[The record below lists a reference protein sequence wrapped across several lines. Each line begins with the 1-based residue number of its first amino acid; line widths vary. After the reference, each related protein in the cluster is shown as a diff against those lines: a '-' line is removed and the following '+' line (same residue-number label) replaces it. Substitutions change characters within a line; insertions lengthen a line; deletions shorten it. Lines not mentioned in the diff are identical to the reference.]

1 MERYVIP
8 SVMQALQLCQAIAE
22 SRSGLS
28 ASEIESALNLPRTS
42 VFRLLRTL
50 TSERVVEKRGT
61 KYFYGT
67 RIYEISAANSRS
79 RYVQR
84 IVAHELSKL
93 IAPTNASAIICT
105 LGDYCAFVIDVLD
118 ARDKQITTIRP
129 GTKLPLFESA
139 AGHVMLAYH
148 PKYQN
153 MDDSNH
159 PAYFDEHQAA
169 KLRAT
174 TCTRGFAV
182 CHYLPR
188 NVTLVAVPV
197 FMRDGELV
205 SILAIELDGVI
216 HDFKILQAWST
227 KLKDIARLPTI
238 SAQPF
243 EQDMQ

>member
-8 SVMQALQLCQAIAE
+8 SVMQALQLCKAIAE

-28 ASEIESALNLPRTS
+28 ASEIESALKLPRTS

-84 IVAHELSKL
+84 IVAPALSKL
-93 IAPTNASAIICT
+93 ITTINASAIICT

-118 ARDKQITTIRP
+118 ARQKQITTIRP

-139 AGHVMLAYH
+139 AGHVMLAYL

-153 MDDSNH
+153 MDDSKHLAN
-159 PAYFDEHQAA
+159 FDEKQAA
-169 KLRAT
+169 TLRAT

-182 CHYLPR
+182 SHFAPR

-205 SILAIELDGVI
+205 SILAIELEGMI
-216 HDFKILQAWST
+216 HDVKVLQAWSA
-227 KLKDIARLPTI
+227 KLKDIARLPTTG
-238 SAQPF
+238 AHPY

>member
-84 IVAHELSKL
+84 IVASELSKL
-93 IAPTNASAIICT
+93 IAATNASAIICT

-182 CHYLPR
+182 SHYLPR

>member
-84 IVAHELSKL
+84 IVAPELSKL

-169 KLRAT
+169 KLRAST
-174 TCTRGFAV
+174 TLRFCRHGAQN
-182 CHYLPR
+182 LKIS
-188 NVTLVAVPV
+188 LVFQPSVPNLLS
-197 FMRDGELV
+197 RTCSNE
-205 SILAIELDGVI
+205 
-216 HDFKILQAWST
+216 T
-227 KLKDIARLPTI
+227 
-238 SAQPF
+238 
-243 EQDMQ
+243 

>member
-28 ASEIESALNLPRTS
+28 ASEIESALKLPRTS

-61 KYFYGT
+61 KYFNGT

-84 IVAHELSKL
+84 ITAPALSKL
-93 IAPTNASAIICT
+93 IATTNASAIICT

-118 ARDKQITTIRP
+118 AREKQITTIRP

-153 MDDSNH
+153 MNDSTH
-159 PAYFDEHQAA
+159 PANFDEQQAA

-174 TCTRGFAV
+174 TCTRGYAVSHFA
-182 CHYLPR
+182 PR

>member
-84 IVAHELSKL
+84 IVAPELSKL

-118 ARDKQITTIRP
+118 ARDKQITT
-129 GTKLPLFESA
+129 
-139 AGHVMLAYH
+139 M
-148 PKYQN
+148 
-153 MDDSNH
+153 
-159 PAYFDEHQAA
+159 
-169 KLRAT
+169 LRAT
-174 TCTRGFAV
+174 SCWHTTQSIKTWTTV
-182 CHYLPR
+182 ITLLILMNIKPR
-188 NVTLVAVPV
+188 NYEQQPAPEALP
-197 FMRDGELV
+197 
-205 SILAIELDGVI
+205 LA
-216 HDFKILQAWST
+216 
-227 KLKDIARLPTI
+227 TI
-238 SAQPF
+238 YR
-243 EQDMQ
+243 EM

>member
-28 ASEIESALNLPRTS
+28 ASEIESALKLPRTS

-84 IVAHELSKL
+84 ITAPALSKL
-93 IAPTNASAIICT
+93 IATTNASAIICT

-118 ARDKQITTIRP
+118 AREKQITTIRP

-153 MDDSNH
+153 MNDSSH
-159 PAYFDEHQAA
+159 PANFDEQQAA

-174 TCTRGFAV
+174 TCTRGYAV
-182 CHYLPR
+182 S
-188 NVTLVAVPV
+188 LVRSSLDSSIRSSRIPITINADAAPSAK
-197 FMRDGELV
+197 V
-205 SILAIELDGVI
+205 STPD
-216 HDFKILQAWST
+216 
-227 KLKDIARLPTI
+227 
-238 SAQPF
+238 SAA
-243 EQDMQ
+243 

>member
-28 ASEIESALNLPRTS
+28 ASEIESALKLPRTS

-84 IVAHELSKL
+84 IVAPELSKL

-118 ARDKQITTIRP
+118 ARDKEITTIRP

-182 CHYLPR
+182 SHYLPR

-205 SILAIELDGVI
+205 SVLAIELDGVI
-216 HDFKILQAWST
+216 HDFKFLLAWST

>member
-148 PKYQN
+148 SKYQN

>member
-28 ASEIESALNLPRTS
+28 ASEIESALKLPRTS

-84 IVAHELSKL
+84 ITAPALSKL
-93 IAPTNASAIICT
+93 IATTNASAIICT

-118 ARDKQITTIRP
+118 AREKQITTIRP

-153 MDDSNH
+153 MNDSSH
-159 PAYFDEHQAA
+159 PANFDEQQAA

-174 TCTRGFAV
+174 TCTRGYAW
-182 CHYLPR
+182 R
-188 NVTLVAVPV
+188 
-197 FMRDGELV
+197 RD
-205 SILAIELDGVI
+205 
-216 HDFKILQAWST
+216 
-227 KLKDIARLPTI
+227 
-238 SAQPF
+238 
-243 EQDMQ
+243 

>member
-8 SVMQALQLCQAIAE
+8 SVMQALQLCEAIAE

-84 IVAHELSKL
+84 IVAPELSKI

-182 CHYLPR
+182 SHYLPR

>member
-28 ASEIESALNLPRTS
+28 ASEIESALKLPRTS

-84 IVAHELSKL
+84 ITAPALSKL
-93 IAPTNASAIICT
+93 IATTNASAIICT

-118 ARDKQITTIRP
+118 AREKQITTIRP

-153 MDDSNH
+153 MNDSSP
-159 PAYFDEHQAA
+159 PANFDEQQAA

-174 TCTRGFAV
+174 TCTRGYAVSHFA
-182 CHYLPR
+182 PR
-188 NVTLVAVPV
+188 NVTLVAVRGDYAHGQVIGVNINTQTAV
-197 FMRDGELV
+197 FVAPGYHFRGRLFDGDRQRPAKLV
-205 SILAIELDGVI
+205 AHKAHG
-216 HDFKILQAWST
+216 
-227 KLKDIARLPTI
+227 
-238 SAQPF
+238 
-243 EQDMQ
+243 

>member
-84 IVAHELSKL
+84 IVASELSKL
-93 IAPTNASAIICT
+93 IAATNASAIICT

-129 GTKLPLFESA
+129 GTKLPLLESA

-182 CHYLPR
+182 SHYLPR

>member
-8 SVMQALQLCQAIAE
+8 SVMQALQLCEAIAE

-84 IVAHELSKL
+84 IVAPELSKL

-182 CHYLPR
+182 SHYLPR
-188 NVTLVAVPV
+188 SVTLVAVPV

>member
-8 SVMQALQLCQAIAE
+8 SVMQALQLCEAIAE

-84 IVAHELSKL
+84 IVAPELSKL

-148 PKYQN
+148 SKYQN